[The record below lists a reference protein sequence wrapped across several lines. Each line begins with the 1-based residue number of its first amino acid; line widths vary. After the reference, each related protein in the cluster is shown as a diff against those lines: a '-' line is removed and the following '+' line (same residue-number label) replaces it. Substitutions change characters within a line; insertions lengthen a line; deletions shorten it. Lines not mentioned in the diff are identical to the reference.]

1 MSAGVRRLAL
11 TMVLAF
17 LAALAGV
24 WIGCRLMA
32 TRMPHGTE
40 VHALL
45 HDEVSLDRQQEAA
58 LDVLEARFAVRRRAL
73 EAQMRADNARLAAA
87 IEREHADGPAVAAAV
102 DQSHR
107 TMGALQK
114 ATLEHV
120 FAMRRLL
127 RPDQTAAFDRIVVR
141 ALTPAS

>member
-1 MSAGVRRLAL
+1 MNATVRRLAL

-24 WIGCRLMA
+24 WVGCRLMT
-32 TRMPHGTE
+32 TRMQHGTE

-45 HDEVSLDRQQEAA
+45 HHEVALDRQQEAA
-58 LDVLEARFAVRRRAL
+58 LDVLEARFGVRRRAL
-73 EAQMRADNARLAAA
+73 EAQMRADNAQLAAA
-87 IEREHADGPAVAAAV
+87 IEREHDNGPAVAAAV

-127 RPDQTAAFDRIVVR
+127 RPDQTAAFDRIVMR

>member
-1 MSAGVRRLAL
+1 MNGAARRLAL
-11 TMVLAF
+11 TIVLAF

-24 WIGCRLMA
+24 WVGCRLMA
-32 TRMPHGTE
+32 PRMHHGTE

-45 HDEVSLDRQQEAA
+45 HDEVSLDQRQEAA
-58 LDVLEARFAVRRRAL
+58 LDVLEARFAVQRQAL
-73 EAQMRADNARLAAA
+73 EAQLRADNAQLAAA
-87 IEREHADGPAVAAAV
+87 IEREHDNGPAVAAAV
-102 DQSHR
+102 DRSHH

-114 ATLEHV
+114 ATLAHV

>member
-32 TRMPHGTE
+32 PRMHHGTE